1 MGTTTRA
8 SDDTLR
14 SLCETRGPTTSVYL
28 RLEPRPQR
36 EDDARLR
43 WRALARRLE
52 DLGAGEDDIAVLT
65 RSVDEA
71 LPGTGT
77 LAAFAADG
85 ELRYSTVLSGD
96 RDADIGIH
104 APLPHLAPLL
114 EWRQE
119 HPARVLAL
127 VDRTGADLEAYFSG
141 DTEPVRRTVTGPD
154 DEIERNAPG
163 GMSQGRFQRRAEDSW
178 EHNAARAAEALTRAV
193 SRVSARLVLLA
204 GDVRALQLLTK
215 HLPDR
220 LRRQVS
226 VRNVSGGRTPDG
238 SARIR
243 QEQIEAET
251 HRASEEQTG
260 ELLRRF
266 AEERSPGGRAVE
278 GVHSTL
284 GALSEGRVETLVLV
298 DEPDDP
304 RTAWFGPA
312 ASDVSDRRP
321 APSRVGGPVIRGP
334 LADVA
339 VRSAVLSGAD
349 VRVVRPGAA
358 GAPGQGI
365 GALCRSV

>member
-1 MGTTTRA
+1 MGTTT
-8 SDDTLR
+8 SVNDDILR
-14 SLCETRGPTTSVYL
+14 TLCETPGPIASVYL
-28 RLEPRPQR
+28 QLEPRPQR

-43 WRALARRLE
+43 WRTLARQLSGKGADE
-52 DLGAGEDDIAVLT
+52 DTIAALT
-65 RSVDEA
+65 RRVDAA

-77 LAAFAADG
+77 LAAFAAAG
-85 ELRYSTVLSGD
+85 ELRHSTILPGD
-96 RDADIGIH
+96 GHADLAVH

-119 HPARVLAL
+119 HPARVLAV
-127 VDRTGADLEAYFSG
+127 VDRTGADLAAYPRG
-141 DTEPVRRTVTGPD
+141 DTEPLRRTVTGPD

-178 EHNAARAAEALTRAV
+178 EHNAVSAAEALTRAV

-220 LRRQVS
+220 VRRQVS
-226 VRNVSGGRTPDG
+226 LRHVSGGRALDG

-243 QEQIEAET
+243 EEQIEAET
-251 HRASEEQTG
+251 HRAADEQTKD
-260 ELLRRF
+260 LLRRF

-278 GVHSTL
+278 GVHPTL
-284 GALSEGRVETLVLV
+284 GALAESRVETLVFV
-298 DEPDDP
+298 DEPDDR
-304 RTAWFGPA
+304 RTAWFGEA
-312 ASDVSDRRP
+312 ASAVSDRRP
-321 APSRVGGPVIRGP
+321 APSPVGGPVIRGR

-349 VRVVRPGAA
+349 VRVLSPDAD
-358 GAPGQGI
+358 GAPAHGI